1 LKPDEVPATDT
12 AASVVANGVG
22 VGRFARLCTAIT
34 SGDTGGLAAKVFCA
48 RTVEGMRL
56 LITAALAMMNTFV
69 VENRRGRRA
78 VTFSSLPR
86 GTDVLNAGIIVGLLK
101 PDSRRGVE

>member
-1 LKPDEVPATDT
+1 
-12 AASVVANGVG
+12 
-22 VGRFARLCTAIT
+22 
-34 SGDTGGLAAKVFCA
+34 
-48 RTVEGMRL
+48 MRL

-78 VTFSSLPR
+78 ATFSSFPM

-101 PDSRRGVE
+101 TDSRRGVYGTTHLGPCAGESDWLLL